1 MDYHAFAAEYARVA
15 EEVDSSTSKERQA
28 AQDAYNEGVRGAERT
43 RTEQR
48 NKANEQYEESY
59 KATLDLYNKAVAA
72 RDTKKAEAQQE
83 LTQKFVEGNKGEGV
97 SLLTWMIEK
106 NWWGNY
112 QDHCIAILDRL
123 PATAEELV
131 ALSSN
136 KGWCGTFDEFLDQ
149 ALADNAIPG
158 VSALEAATFRVRSA
172 LQTRSNSS
180 ITTAVEALL
189 QLIPQDAATV
199 TDSEKEKVEA

>member
-1 MDYHAFAAEYARVA
+1 M
-15 EEVDSSTSKERQA
+15 
-28 AQDAYNEGVRGAERT
+28 
-43 RTEQR
+43 
-48 NKANEQYEESY
+48 
-59 KATLDLYNKAVAA
+59 
-72 RDTKKAEAQQE
+72 
-83 LTQKFVEGNKGEGV
+83 
-97 SLLTWMIEK
+97 
-106 NWWGNY
+106 
-112 QDHCIAILDRL
+112 
-123 PATAEELV
+123 